1 MVAVENQ
8 CLVGKG
14 GHRDGH
20 EGIDGLVAGKGVGGF
35 DVVAPGDGHALRFGA
50 PLEGSAEKVD
60 GAAFKAE
67 VALNVLSFGFPVGEE
82 ERGMSAHLEIEG
94 GGGGGVVH
102 AEVGTECAARER
114 IGHFEVIGPGEDGQ
128 LFGRVFNG
136 KGDAV
141 ACGCIS
147 GFGNARPFALAHKP
161 MFGDVIDLAVDTA
174 GTVPH
179 TADDGEEDGSA
190 SVPKSRVA
198 LPAVFLSGLAIGE
211 RLKFGTLGREC
222 GL

>member
-1 MVAVENQ
+1 M
-8 CLVGKG
+8 
-14 GHRDGH
+14 
-20 EGIDGLVAGKGVGGF
+20 AGKGVGGF

-50 PLEGSAEKVD
+50 PLEGSAEEVD

-94 GGGGGVVH
+94 RGGGGVVH

-161 MFGDVIDLAVDTA
+161 MFGDGVGLTVDA
-174 GTVPH
+174 ANAVPH
-179 TADDGEEDGSA
+179 SAYDGEEDGGTA
-190 SVPKSRVA
+190 LPIGWVA
-198 LPAVFLSGLAIGE
+198 LPAVFLACVAVGE
-211 RLKFGTLGREC
+211 RLEFCTLDRES